1 MCEQSRACG
10 MNWRDEEVMFDTL
23 PASGLLGIEDLISED
38 EYKTSTE
45 EAIETVLD
53 ELLSAAVRADNRINT
68 RSNSWRK
75 FCGLPGFQATKGTS
89 APNSA
94 EWVLEMLDQI
104 YHRPP
109 IVSLMWLSSSLRGSN
124 QVKAL
129 ALLDIALS
137 DEAPR
142 VIAGKVLAEDVGS
155 LHVREY
161 QRLDDCLSDPE
172 ECLKK
177 GFTVHDLIAFI
188 KQFVVDGRSKQLR
201 VISAKV
207 ARKLII
213 LYSPTDKQHLF
224 TSLVGG
230 PFLKLGTLGIASK
243 NFVDFLIMFV
253 DSFGPDL
260 DVSAISS
267 CITTSFISQMTVL
280 NEAFSM
286 RDPDTGSL
294 SCSLSNCVHC
304 QKPSPPKKA
313 TKSIIKKLDNS
324 AALPDQAVRPFQR
337 DRLES
342 STAASVSCEF
352 SLYNQLKFRLAL
364 SEVHVAV
371 NDPRGR
377 LVKSIGVY
385 FSPRQVSDVAILKSQ
400 KYQDKW
406 QRCGTLSLARGT
418 SEATFKLEHPVV
430 AANLKFTYEE
440 FYEKSSN
447 KRAAD
452 GSFIIYCPRCT
463 RQVHNAHGVCGNCG
477 EVAFQCRKCR
487 HINYDNLDAFLC
499 VECGYCTAGSFSF
512 ELTAGIAL
520 NAIAILDE
528 DG

>member
-1 MCEQSRACG
+1 VCEQSRACG
-10 MNWRDEEVMFDTL
+10 TNWRDDEVMFDTL

-89 APNSA
+89 APNSV
-94 EWVLEMLDQI
+94 EWVLDMLDQI

-129 ALLDIALS
+129 ALVDIALI
-137 DEAPR
+137 DKAPH
-142 VIAGKVLAEDVGS
+142 VSAGKGLADDVDS
-155 LHVREY
+155 LLVGGY
-161 QRLDDCLSDPE
+161 QTLDDCPSDPE

-177 GFTVHDLIAFI
+177 GFTVHDLFAFI

-201 VISAKV
+201 AISAKV
-207 ARKLII
+207 ARKLSL

-224 TSLVGG
+224 KSLIGG
-230 PFLKLGTLGIASK
+230 PFQKMGALGLASK
-243 NFVDFLIMFV
+243 NFIDLLVMFV
-253 DSFGPDL
+253 DSFGLDL
-260 DVSAISS
+260 DVSAVSS
-267 CITTSFISQMTVL
+267 CITSSFISQMTVL
-280 NEAFSM
+280 NEAFSLK
-286 RDPDTGSL
+286 DSDTGSL

-304 QKPSPPKKA
+304 QKPFPPKKA
-313 TKSIIKKLDNS
+313 MKST

-337 DRLES
+337 DRLEL
-342 STAASVSCEF
+342 STAASISCEF

-371 NDPRGR
+371 SDPRGR

-406 QRCGTLSLARGT
+406 QRCGTLSLARGA
-418 SEATFKLEHPVV
+418 SEASFKLKHPVV

-440 FYEKSSN
+440 FYEKASN

-452 GSFIIYCPRCT
+452 GSFILYCPRCT

-499 VECGYCTAGSFSF
+499 VECGYCTAGSFSY